1 MHHDRDSDLIVVV
14 FVVVAVIDF
23 SITTQATD
31 GQVSRRRRMAS
42 ESTHAHD
49 YEHEKVWF
57 RVNPRDISTSQLNA
71 SRRLHLWPITT

>member
-1 MHHDRDSDLIVVV
+1 MISSVVYL
-14 FVVVAVIDF
+14 VIK
-23 SITTQATD
+23 S
-31 GQVSRRRRMAS
+31 VSVIGIGIAI
-42 ESTHAHD
+42 EIFDYENDYD

>member
-1 MHHDRDSDLIVVV
+1 MHHDRDSDLIG
-14 FVVVAVIDF
+14 FGIGIGIAIEIFDYEN
-23 SITTQATD
+23 D
-31 GQVSRRRRMAS
+31 Y
-42 ESTHAHD
+42 D